1 MGRKP
6 YKNLNLPRG
15 VRTRKQKSGRVFYYY
30 DAGGRPRKE
39 IPLGSDYVVAV
50 QKWAE
55 LEKAPMPIDPTF
67 RQAAER
73 YVRDML
79 PNKSARTQRDNL
91 IELEFLY
98 QFFNDPP
105 APLRLIRPVNI
116 RQYMTWRGERARQWY
131 LSKNRLVPPKAGH
144 VRANR
149 EVALFSHIFNYAQ
162 DSGMTDA
169 PNPCLGIARNPET
182 GRDVYVE
189 DNTFQQVWEAADW
202 PLRDAMDLAYLTGQ
216 RPSDTA
222 SMTDHDIKDGDLEVK
237 QSKTGAKVRI
247 AVVGELA
254 ALIAR
259 IRTRRNQFKVVSTSL
274 IVNEFGRPVQART
287 VSEWLKAARRAA
299 GVPDGEF
306 QFRDLRAKAGT
317 DKADAA
323 KDARQAQ
330 KQLGHSRL
338 STTELYLRNR
348 RGEKVGPTR

>member
-1 MGRKP
+1 MRARP
-6 YKNLNLPRG
+6 
-15 VRTRKQKSGRVFYYY
+15 QKSGRTFYYY

-39 IPLGSDYVVAV
+39 VPLGSDYVVAV

-55 LEKAPMPIDPTF
+55 LERAPVPIDPTF

-73 YVRDML
+73 YVRDIL
-79 PNKSARTQRDNL
+79 PNKSDRSQRDNL
-91 IELEFLY
+91 KELKFLY
-98 QFFNDPP
+98 QFFDDPP

-116 RQYMTWRGERARQWY
+116 RQYITWRGEQARQWY
-131 LSKNRLVPPKAGH
+131 ASKGRPTPPKAGH

-149 EVALFSHIFNYAQ
+149 DIALFSHIFNFAR
-162 DSGMTDA
+162 DSGLTDA
-169 PNPCLGIARNPET
+169 PNPCLGIARNPES

-189 DNTFQQVWEAADW
+189 DDTFQKVWEMGDW

-222 SMTDHDIKDGDLEVK
+222 GMSDHDIKGGDLEVK

-254 ALIAR
+254 ALIDR
-259 IRTRRNQFKVVSTSL
+259 IHVRRNKFKVVTTSL

-287 VSEWLKAARRAA
+287 ISEWLKDARREA

-317 DKADAA
+317 DKADSA

>member
-15 VRTRKQKSGRVFYYY
+15 MRARRQKSGRTFYYY

-39 IPLGSDYVVAV
+39 IPLGPDYVVAV

-55 LEKAPMPIDPTF
+55 LEKAPLPMDATF

-73 YVRDML
+73 YVRDVL
-79 PNKSARTQRDNL
+79 PNKSARSQRDNL

-98 QFFNDPP
+98 QFFDDPP

-116 RQYMTWRGERARQWY
+116 RQYMTWRGERSRQWF
-131 LSKNRLVPPKAGH
+131 LSKGRPVPAKAGH

-149 EVALFSHIFNYAQ
+149 EIALFSHIFNYAR

-169 PNPCLGIARNPET
+169 SNPCLGIARNQEE

-189 DNTFQQVWEAADW
+189 ESAYRKVWEVADW

-222 SMTDHDIKDGDLEVK
+222 RMTDHDIKDGVLSVK
-237 QSKTGAKVRI
+237 QAKTRTKVRI
-247 AVVGELA
+247 EVVGELA
-254 ALIAR
+254 TVIAR
-259 IRTRRNQFKVVSTSL
+259 IRERRNRFKVVTTAL
-274 IVNEFGRPVQART
+274 VVNGYGRPVMART
-287 VSEWLKAARRAA
+287 ISEWLKQARRAA
-299 GVPDGEF
+299 GVPDGDF

-317 DKADAA
+317 DKAESA

-338 STTELYLRNR
+338 STTEIYLRNR